1 MRSQRTKILT
11 IRRLLLAAVVILGA
25 LVQNCA
31 LSVGSIQICILLP
44 LTVIIAMFE
53 KEFAGILYGILA
65 GCLWDISTTTADGMK
80 ALFLALTGCVCGLLV
95 RYIMRNNLMSALVLC
110 GSASI
115 VFNILHWCTYVLPNT
130 EGMLRALFLFY
141 IPQIL
146 LSILAVIP
154 LYFLLRALEKKYK
167 VAEEAR

>member
-1 MRSQRTKILT
+1 MHTQRTKILT
-11 IRRLLLAAVVILGA
+11 IRRLLLAAVVIIGA
-25 LVQNCA
+25 LVQNGA

-80 ALFLALTGCVCGLLV
+80 ALFLALTGCACGLLV
-95 RYIMRNNLMSALVLC
+95 RYIMRNNLLSALVLC
-110 GSASI
+110 GAASL
-115 VFNILHWCTYVLPNT
+115 VFHAVHWIIYVIPNT
-130 EGMLRALFLFY
+130 DGMFRALFLFY

-146 LSILAVIP
+146 FSILAVIP

-167 VAEEAR
+167 VSEEA